1 MAQRDWAD
9 KDYYK
14 VLGVS
19 KDATKDEIKKA
30 YRKLAQK
37 YHPDANKD
45 DVAAESRFK
54 EISEA
59 HSILSND
66 EKRCEYDQFRQLV
79 DSGGRR
85 FFNVPGQPGGGG
97 GNVRINIGDL
107 FGNDNVD
114 SGMFDDLLGGFGFR
128 PNVPRQGRD
137 METEVRLSFDD
148 AIQGTTVKVP
158 QGAQVRIAPGI
169 RDGARIKVA
178 GRGEPGPNNG
188 PRGDLYVDVRVEPHE
203 VFSFAASGDLQ
214 VVVPVTFTEAALGS
228 KVEVPTL
235 DGSVT
240 VKVPAGTENGKT
252 LRVKGRGA
260 PKRNGSTGDL
270 LVRIEVRV
278 PQKLSR
284 KEREILE
291 QFAEMHKAS
300 PREDLDKHISKSAK
314 AEAS

>member
-1 MAQRDWAD
+1 
-9 KDYYK
+9 
-14 VLGVS
+14 
-19 KDATKDEIKKA
+19 
-30 YRKLAQK
+30 
-37 YHPDANKD
+37 
-45 DVAAESRFK
+45 
-54 EISEA
+54 
-59 HSILSND
+59 
-66 EKRCEYDQFRQLV
+66 
-79 DSGGRR
+79 
-85 FFNVPGQPGGGG
+85 
-97 GNVRINIGDL
+97 
-107 FGNDNVD
+107 
-114 SGMFDDLLGGFGFR
+114 
-128 PNVPRQGRD
+128 

-203 VFSFAASGDLQ
+203 VFSFAPSGDLQ